1 MKIFALISNERS
13 FMEMLSATADTSE
26 NAAARRD
33 SAIVPLMETIKS
45 QTTRDK
51 AGVTIART
59 DMT

>member
-1 MKIFALISNERS
+1 
-13 FMEMLSATADTSE
+13 MEMLSATADTSE